1 MVPDRGLKF
10 GHNVFDSLWNRAD
23 ESDQTIQN
31 FMLPVFLLLHIA

>member
-10 GHNVFDSLWNRAD
+10 GDVFDSLWNRPD